1 MTIDSSDLR
10 RFEFDLRRATA
21 SVRMGIPAV
30 VSRGA
35 LNIKNQ
41 LAEEMRSSRHFKGAA
56 GSISYDLLDAGTAAD
71 IGPDKDRR
79 GGALGNIAYF
89 GTSRG
94 GGTVPDPQGALDAE
108 VPNFETAL
116 GRLGEAGL

>member
-1 MTIDSSDLR
+1 MTIDSSGLR
-10 RFEFDLRRATA
+10 RFEFDLRRASA
-21 SVRMGIPAV
+21 VVRMGVPAV

-41 LAEEMRSSRHFKGAA
+41 MAEEMRSSRHFKGAA
-56 GSISYDLLDAGTAAD
+56 SSISYDLTHAGTGAD
-71 IGPDKDRR
+71 IGPDKGSG

-94 GGTVPDPQGALDAE
+94 GGTVPDPQGALEAE

-116 GRLGEAGL
+116 GRLGEAAL

>member
-1 MTIDSSDLR
+1 MSIDSSQLR
-10 RFEFDLRRATA
+10 AFTADLRRAPA
-21 SVRMGIPAV
+21 SVRIGIPAV

-56 GSISYDLLDAGTAAD
+56 GSISYDLLSAGTAAD
-71 IGPDKDRR
+71 IGPDKGRR
-79 GGALGNIAYF
+79 GGGLGNIAYF

-108 VPNFETAL
+108 IPNFEQAL